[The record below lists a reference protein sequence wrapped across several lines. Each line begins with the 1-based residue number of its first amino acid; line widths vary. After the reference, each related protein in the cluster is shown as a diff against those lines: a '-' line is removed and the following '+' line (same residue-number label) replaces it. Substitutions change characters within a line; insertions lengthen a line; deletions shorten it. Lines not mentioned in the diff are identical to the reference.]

1 MFFTFRHHCPRF
13 VETPLPYIGV
23 LLTLSIDIIFDSPTL
38 QIADVFYGRPL
49 SQKNEIAK
57 KGKNV
62 VMTSKTHYFVSLL
75 LLLPYLEELKKSSS
89 TGGKSGTFKSF
100 ALSCTV
106 LAYLVSFD
114 GGESCSFYSLE
125 LKNFNE
131 ANCTLWNNDNGNNW
145 PRALKQFIAFS
156 RLVLSYRVHSSRIY
170 TVHISNT

>member
-1 MFFTFRHHCPRF
+1 MPTACLKICAVLAILSPRF
-13 VETPLPYIGV
+13 VDTPLPYIGV

-89 TGGKSGTFKSF
+89 TLQAANPVHLK
-100 ALSCTV
+100 V
-106 LAYLVSFD
+106 LLFHAQCAGILGVLRW
-114 GGESCSFYSLE
+114 GRIL
-125 LKNFNE
+125 
-131 ANCTLWNNDNGNNW
+131 
-145 PRALKQFIAFS
+145 
-156 RLVLSYRVHSSRIY
+156 LVLLIR
-170 TVHISNT
+170 TEEF

>member
-1 MFFTFRHHCPRF
+1 
-13 VETPLPYIGV
+13 
-23 LLTLSIDIIFDSPTL
+23 
-38 QIADVFYGRPL
+38 
-49 SQKNEIAK
+49 
-57 KGKNV
+57 
-62 VMTSKTHYFVSLL
+62 MTSKTHYFVSLL

-131 ANCTLWNNDNGNNW
+131 ANCTLHTAYLG
-145 PRALKQFIAFS
+145 IS
-156 RLVLSYRVHSSRIY
+156 RKK
-170 TVHISNT
+170 N

>member
-1 MFFTFRHHCPRF
+1 MDIITLMHLTLAILSPRF

-62 VMTSKTHYFVSLL
+62 VMTSKTHYFASLL

-89 TGGKSGTFKSF
+89 TLQAANPVHLK
-100 ALSCTV
+100 V
-106 LAYLVSFD
+106 LLFHAQCWHIWCPSIL
-114 GGESCSFYSLE
+114 
-125 LKNFNE
+125 
-131 ANCTLWNNDNGNNW
+131 
-145 PRALKQFIAFS
+145 
-156 RLVLSYRVHSSRIY
+156 LVLLIR
-170 TVHISNT
+170 TEEF

>member
-89 TGGKSGTFKSF
+89 AGGKSGTFKSF
-100 ALSCTV
+100 AFSCTV
-106 LAYLVSFD
+106 LAYFVSFV
-114 GGESCSFYSLE
+114 GGRIL
-125 LKNFNE
+125 
-131 ANCTLWNNDNGNNW
+131 
-145 PRALKQFIAFS
+145 P
-156 RLVLSYRVHSSRIY
+156 VLLIR
-170 TVHISNT
+170 TGEF

>member
-1 MFFTFRHHCPRF
+1 MDIITLIHLTLAILSPRF

-89 TGGKSGTFKSF
+89 TLQAANPVHLK
-100 ALSCTV
+100 V
-106 LAYLVSFD
+106 LLFHAQ
-114 GGESCSFYSLE
+114 C
-125 LKNFNE
+125 
-131 ANCTLWNNDNGNNW
+131 W
-145 PRALKQFIAFS
+145 
-156 RLVLSYRVHSSRIY
+156 
-170 TVHISNT
+170 HIWCPSMGQNLARSTH